1 MKTCYTVALSML
13 TGIALGATAIQGI
26 NAQQGQAGAYAIVDI
41 SEITNADAFKTLG
54 PKAGPAAEAAGGKF
68 LARTESITSL
78 DGTPPKRF
86 VIISFD
92 NVDKAKAWEASP
104 AQKEVTDIRLKTTKS
119 RSFIVDGKM

>member
-13 TGIALGATAIQGI
+13 TGIALGATAIRGI

>member
-1 MKTCYTVALSML
+1 ML